1 MAIDTKSVSQLIA
14 EFRKLQA
21 KDAITPGRYR
31 GQVNVLIYAA
41 PCCSSGHGP
50 VPVLS
55 LKKKDCASASLG
67 YDLKGVTLHTLYYS
81 YIITRESSKKETCN
95 HKTKTT

>member
-31 GQVNVLIYAA
+31 GQANVLIYAA
-41 PCCSSGHGP
+41 RCCFAGHGP
-50 VPVLS
+50 VPCPVPQ
-55 LKKKDCASASLG
+55 KKECASASLG

-81 YIITRESSKKETCN
+81 YIITRESSKKRN
-95 HKTKTT
+95 LQS

>member
-14 EFRKLQA
+14 EFRKLRA

-31 GQVNVLIYAA
+31 GQVNILIYAA

-50 VPVLS
+50 VLCPVPQ
-55 LKKKDCASASLG
+55 KKECASASLG
-67 YDLKGVTLHTLYYS
+67 YDLKGVTLHPLYYS
-81 YIITRESSKKETCN
+81 YIITREST
-95 HKTKTT
+95 

>member
-21 KDAITPGRYR
+21 KDAITPGRYK

-41 PCCSSGHGP
+41 PCCFSGHGP
-50 VPVLS
+50 VPCPVPQKKIVL
-55 LKKKDCASASLG
+55 LLLLDM
-67 YDLKGVTLHTLYYS
+67 T
-81 YIITRESSKKETCN
+81 
-95 HKTKTT
+95 

>member
-31 GQVNVLIYAA
+31 GQVNVPIYTA

-50 VPVLS
+50 VPCPVPQ
-55 LKKKDCASASLG
+55 KKECASASLG
-67 YDLKGVTLHTLYYS
+67 YDVKGVPLHTLYYS
-81 YIITRESSKKETCN
+81 
-95 HKTKTT
+95 

>member
-41 PCCSSGHGP
+41 HYCFSGHGP
-50 VPVLS
+50 APCPVPQ
-55 LKKKDCASASLG
+55 KKKECASASL
-67 YDLKGVTLHTLYYS
+67 DMT
-81 YIITRESSKKETCN
+81 
-95 HKTKTT
+95 

>member
-21 KDAITPGRYR
+21 KDTITPGRYK
-31 GQVNVLIYAA
+31 GQVNVPIYTA

-55 LKKKDCASASLG
+55 LKKKIVLLLLLDM
-67 YDLKGVTLHTLYYS
+67 T
-81 YIITRESSKKETCN
+81 
-95 HKTKTT
+95 

>member
-14 EFRKLQA
+14 EFQKLQA
-21 KDAITPGRYR
+21 KDAITPGRDR
-31 GQVNVLIYAA
+31 GQINIPIYAA
-41 PCCSSGHGP
+41 PCCPSGHGP

-67 YDLKGVTLHTLYYS
+67 YDVKGVPLHTLYYS
-81 YIITRESSKKETCN
+81 
-95 HKTKTT
+95 

>member
-14 EFRKLQA
+14 EFQKLQA

-31 GQVNVLIYAA
+31 GQINIPIYAA

-50 VPVLS
+50 VPCPRPAPQ
-55 LKKKDCASASLG
+55 KDCASASLG
-67 YDLKGVTLHTLYYS
+67 YDVKGVPLHTLYYS
-81 YIITRESSKKETCN
+81 
-95 HKTKTT
+95 

>member
-14 EFRKLQA
+14 EFRKLEA

-31 GQVNVLIYAA
+31 GQANVLIYAA
-41 PCCSSGHGP
+41 HYCFSGHGP
-50 VPVLS
+50 VPCVRPVPQ
-55 LKKKDCASASLG
+55 KKECASASLR

-81 YIITRESSKKETCN
+81 YIITRESTKEGN
-95 HKTKTT
+95 LQS

>member
-31 GQVNVLIYAA
+31 GQVNVPIYIYCTLLLFGTRTC
-41 PCCSSGHGP
+41 PRP
-50 VPVLS
+50 VS
-55 LKKKDCASASLG
+55 QKKECASASLG

-81 YIITRESSKKETCN
+81 YIITREST
-95 HKTKTT
+95 

>member
-21 KDAITPGRYR
+21 KDAITPGRYK
-31 GQVNVLIYAA
+31 GQVNVPIYTA
-41 PCCSSGHGP
+41 PCCSSGHDLSP

-55 LKKKDCASASLG
+55 LKKKNVLLLLLDM
-67 YDLKGVTLHTLYYS
+67 T
-81 YIITRESSKKETCN
+81 
-95 HKTKTT
+95 

>member
-14 EFRKLQA
+14 EFQKLQA

-41 PCCSSGHGP
+41 ACYPSGHGP
-50 VPVLS
+50 VPSRVSDSIHHILNVF
-55 LKKKDCASASLG
+55 LL
-67 YDLKGVTLHTLYYS
+67 
-81 YIITRESSKKETCN
+81 N
-95 HKTKTT
+95 

>member
-31 GQVNVLIYAA
+31 GQVNVPIYAA
-41 PCCSSGHGP
+41 HCCSSGHGP
-50 VPVLS
+50 IPYPCPVPQ
-55 LKKKDCASASLG
+55 KKKNVLLLLLDM
-67 YDLKGVTLHTLYYS
+67 T
-81 YIITRESSKKETCN
+81 
-95 HKTKTT
+95 

>member
-31 GQVNVLIYAA
+31 GQANVPIYAA
-41 PCCSSGHGP
+41 PCCFSGHGP

-55 LKKKDCASASLG
+55 LKKKKIVL
-67 YDLKGVTLHTLYYS
+67 LLLW
-81 YIITRESSKKETCN
+81 I
-95 HKTKTT
+95 

>member
-1 MAIDTKSVSQLIA
+1 MPLAHKDMAIDTKSVSQLIA

-50 VPVLS
+50 VPCPRPIPQ
-55 LKKKDCASASLG
+55 KKECASASLG
-67 YDLKGVTLHTLYYS
+67 YDLKGVTLHPLYYS
-81 YIITRESSKKETCN
+81 YIITREST
-95 HKTKTT
+95 